1 MAPQMPKTKQQ
12 REKETNSNKKT
23 TTITTHQHKMRTK
36 SFDVKTRKSFSP
48 YRMHLEI
55 SRFDNFSCN
64 KRTVY
69 CFRYWFH
76 LGIVESDRVGSGV
89 QCACCSI
96 VLTLVD
102 SFQSQRQ
109 TTRLDYLPECVII
122 FDFSFVFLLLSRSFG
137 VCTEQCTSFWTKMI
151 SFSRRN
157 VLKGLCSLWLHVEC
171 RIHKRWPMQRI
182 GGKT

>member
-12 REKETNSNKKT
+12 RQKETNSNKKT
-23 TTITTHQHKMRTK
+23 TTTTTHQHKMRTK

-76 LGIVESDRVGSGV
+76 SGIVEPDRVGSGV

-137 VCTEQCTSFWTKMI
+137 VLNSAHRFGPKWFLSPVEMYWKVWVLFDCMLNAVYINVGQC
-151 SFSRRN
+151 
-157 VLKGLCSLWLHVEC
+157 KG
-171 RIHKRWPMQRI
+171 
-182 GGKT
+182 